1 MKNKKKY
8 RDLLSFA
15 AVIAVLFLLNF
26 IAAKKYFRIDLT
38 ADKRFTMTDAST
50 TLIKKLDDVVEF
62 KVYLSGDNLP
72 AKFVEFREEIKSR
85 LEEFRSLNSENIEY
99 EFIDPYNV
107 EKPEE
112 FIKTLTEKGLQ
123 YTNVEEKTENGVQQV
138 YVVPGVV
145 VYYKGREMPVNLLRL
160 DITAPHIQVLN
171 KSIEAI
177 EHELTQAIRM
187 LQTERKKN
195 VGFLQGHGELDG
207 LQVYDLAHSLSDYY
221 NVGPVNLIDSAGY
234 LDTHIMDLLN
244 VLVIAKPLYP
254 FTKEELYVI
263 DQFIM
268 RGGIT
273 VWMMDQVHAEM
284 DSLKY
289 SNYFPAMTN
298 NVGTEDFLYHYGVR
312 INNNLV
318 EDLQCAPIQIQ
329 VGKYGNQPSF
339 KPIPWFYSPLITT
352 ENTHIITTNL
362 DPLKLI
368 FASSIDTIPS
378 AAIKKTILLSTSENT
393 KLVSIPVR
401 VSFDAAINGPD
412 KKQFKAGKKAL
423 AVLLEG
429 KFTSYYSNRIAP
441 QLGNRKTILNGKAG
455 KMVVISDG
463 DIARNEIQGGAQPQ
477 PMPLGSDRNN
487 NFYFDNKKFLLNT
500 FNYLCGDQD
509 VIPARSKKIEM
520 RLLNKGVFKG
530 EERKIQILNIALPLG
545 FIVMFG
551 LIYNWIRIRKY
562 TRS

>member
-1 MKNKKKY
+1 M
-8 RDLLSFA
+8 
-15 AVIAVLFLLNF
+15 AVLFLVNF
-26 IAAKKYFRIDLT
+26 IATKKYFRIDLT
-38 ADKRFTMTDAST
+38 ADERFTMTEST
-50 TLIKKLDDVVEF
+50 NALIKKLDDVVEF

-85 LEEFRSLNSENIEY
+85 LEEFRGLNPNNIEY
-99 EFIDPYNV
+99 EFIDPYSV

-112 FIKTLTEKGLQ
+112 FIKSLTEKGLQ
-123 YTNVEEKTENGVQQV
+123 YTNVEEKTENGVKQV
-138 YVVPGVV
+138 YVVPGVM
-145 VYYKGREMPVNLLRL
+145 VYYKGKELPVNLLRL

-171 KSIEAI
+171 KSIESL
-177 EHELTQAIRM
+177 EHELTKAIRM
-187 LQTERKKN
+187 LKTERKKN

-207 LQVYDLAHSLSDYY
+207 LQVFDLAHALSDYY
-221 NVGPVNLIDSAGY
+221 NVGPVNLIDTSGY
-234 LDTHIMDLLN
+234 LDTHILDVLD
-244 VLVIAKPLYP
+244 VLVIAKPIFP
-254 FTKEELYVI
+254 FSKEELYVM
-263 DQFIM
+263 DQFVM

-273 VWMMDQVHAEM
+273 VWMIDQVHAEM

-289 SNYFPAMTN
+289 TNFFPAMTN
-298 NVGTEDFLYHYGVR
+298 QINTEDFLYHYGAR
-312 INNNLV
+312 INNNLI

-352 ENTHIITTNL
+352 ENKHIITTNL

-378 AAIKKTILLSTSENT
+378 PGIKKTILLSSSENT

-412 KKQFKAGKKAL
+412 KKQFNAGKKAV

-429 KFTSYYSNRIAP
+429 KFTSYYKNRIP
-441 QLGNRKTILNGKAG
+441 PKVNNRPTILQGKEG
-455 KMVVISDG
+455 KIIVISDG
-463 DIARNEIQGGAQPQ
+463 DIGRNEIKGGAQPE
-477 PMPLGSDRNN
+477 PLPLGADRNN

-500 FNYLCGDQD
+500 FNYLCGDEE

-520 RLLNKGVFKG
+520 RLLDKGRIKG
-530 EERKIQILNIALPLG
+530 QERKIQILNIALPLA
-545 FIVMFG
+545 FIIVFG
-551 LIYNWIRIRKY
+551 LIYNFIRVRKY
-562 TRS
+562 AK